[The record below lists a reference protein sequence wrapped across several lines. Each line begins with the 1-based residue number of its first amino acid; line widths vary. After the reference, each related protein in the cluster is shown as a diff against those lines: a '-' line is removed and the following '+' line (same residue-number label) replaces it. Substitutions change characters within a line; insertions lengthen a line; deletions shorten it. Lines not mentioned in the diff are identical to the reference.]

1 MSSPVHPAAMA
12 SISGFHHTALRT
24 TNFDGVIAFYTETL
38 GLRPKITWGEAPTRA
53 AMLDAG
59 DGNYVEVFER
69 PRTASEAEGPIL
81 HFALRTD
88 DCAAM
93 TEKAR
98 AAGAEVTMEPKEL
111 TIASSAGPIP
121 VKISFFRGPAGELVE
136 LFENAIL

>member
-1 MSSPVHPAAMA
+1 MA
-12 SISGFHHTALRT
+12 TISGFHHTAIRS
-24 TNFDGVIAFYTETL
+24 TNFDDVLAFYTGAL
-38 GLRPKITWGEAPTRA
+38 GLKVKITWGEAPKRA

-69 PRTASEAEGPIL
+69 SEAASDLESAIM

-98 AAGAEVTMEPKEL
+98 AAGAIVTMEPKEV
-111 TIASSAGPIP
+111 TIESSAGDIP
-121 VKISFFRGPAGELVE
+121 VKISFFKGPAGEIVE
-136 LFENAIL
+136 LFENAVL